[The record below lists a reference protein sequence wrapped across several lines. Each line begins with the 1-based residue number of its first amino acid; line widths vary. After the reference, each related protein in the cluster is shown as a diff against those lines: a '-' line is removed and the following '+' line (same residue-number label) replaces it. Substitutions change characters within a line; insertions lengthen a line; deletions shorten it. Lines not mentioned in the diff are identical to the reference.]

1 MAVKVWVV
9 TMVLLYR
16 FCAGF
21 GTGGDQATDVLCLG
35 SLDYNDALAK
45 AIQFFE
51 GQRSGRLPANQRT
64 RWRGNSALAD
74 GRQENVSS
82 LIITK
87 HCINI

>member
-1 MAVKVWVV
+1 
-9 TMVLLYR
+9 
-16 FCAGF
+16 
-21 GTGGDQATDVLCLG
+21 LG